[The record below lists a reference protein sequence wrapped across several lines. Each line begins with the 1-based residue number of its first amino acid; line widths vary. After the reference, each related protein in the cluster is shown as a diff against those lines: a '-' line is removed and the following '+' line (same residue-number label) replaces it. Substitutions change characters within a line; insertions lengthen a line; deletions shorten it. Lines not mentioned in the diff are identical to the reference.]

1 MTQDLNKRISSI
13 QYNLLNLPQNITFST
28 GSTIA
33 YTYDAAGRKL
43 NVTYGSPAKT
53 IEYCGNMI
61 YEDGTLTQILT
72 EGGYVTFSGSTPVH
86 HAYLK
91 DHQGNNRVV
100 INSSGTIEQVNH
112 YYPFGYF
119 FGESTNSSTQRYK
132 YNGKEF
138 DEMHG
143 LHWYD
148 YGARH
153 YDPAIMRFT
162 TMDPMCEK
170 YYHLSPYAYCGNNP
184 VNAVD
189 PTGMDWYQNEENQ
202 YYTWF
207 SGNEKHKRY
216 TYIGGEGALLGE
228 FEGYINQ
235 ILTNVYGKDGMFSEG
250 FTMDIVDN
258 NKGALLGKDKINQ
271 NFLIEFV
278 NGTGPEFSVFLS
290 DHPYTQSM
298 KSAKDVAQA
307 QKLIKTNQTDVPG
320 QITGVKGEWGVS
332 DALTTFNMAKQFIG
346 SYRYDAFTSEKDP
359 KTLNNIISDSKNLES
374 LLYHI
379 TPKKW
384 NHSRASMKHF
394 GNIYQFY
401 IWKSKK

>member
-13 QYNLLNLPQNITFST
+13 QYNLLNLPQNITYST

-33 YTYDAAGRKL
+33 YTYDASGKKL
-43 NVTYGSPAKT
+43 HVAYGSPNST
-53 IEYCGNMI
+53 TDYCSNMI
-61 YEDGTLTQILT
+61 YENGTLTKILVD
-72 EGGYVTFSGSTPVH
+72 GGYITFSGTAPVYH
-86 HAYLK
+86 YYLK

-100 INSSGTIEQVNH
+100 MSSSGTVEQVNH
-112 YYPFGYF
+112 YFPYGYL
-119 FGESTNSSTQRYK
+119 FGESTNSGTQKYK
-132 YNGKEF
+132 YNDKEF
-138 DEMHG
+138 DMTHG

-153 YDPAIMRFT
+153 YDPCLMRFT

-170 YYHLSPYAYCGNNP
+170 YYNISPYAYCGNNP

-189 PTGMDWYQNEENQ
+189 PSGMDWYQNEENQ

-207 SGNEKHKRY
+207 SGNEKHQGY
-216 TYIGGEGALLGE
+216 THIGKKGTLLGE
-228 FEGYINQ
+228 FEGHINQ
-235 ILTNVYGKDGMFSEG
+235 ILINVFGKDGMYSEG

-258 NKGALLGKDKINQ
+258 NKGALLGKDKNNQ
-271 NFLIEFV
+271 NLLDEFV

-298 KSAKDVAQA
+298 KSAKDVLKAQNS
-307 QKLIKTNQTDVPG
+307 IKTNKTDIPG
-320 QITGVKGEWGVS
+320 QITGFGGQWGVF
-332 DALTTFNMAKQFIG
+332 DALTTINMAKQFIG

-379 TPKKW
+379 TPKSW
-384 NHSRASMKHF
+384 NHSRESMKHF
-394 GNIYQFY
+394 GNTYQFY